1 MNPLHS
7 QLQCTPIPLCQL
19 FKPLVSHAY
28 LYLSSLPLLSFPHYL
43 VGSVSFL
50 RDASGKAATNR
61 ILHSRCTPS
70 SFSVRPIPVARS
82 LEALRADLQPVLD
95 AGVRSLSVV
104 LMHSFLYP
112 GHEQEVGILA
122 ADMGF
127 THVSLSSSIM
137 PMVKVVP
144 RGCTALADAYL
155 TPCIRRYLSGFV
167 AGFRNNLAG
176 VNVAFMQS
184 DGGLTPMESFIGS
197 RAIVSGPAGGV
208 VGYAMTAYG
217 PQGEEKS
224 DATSRLAVIGFDMGG
239 TSTDVGIFLPFC
251 TALLTLPSRCPWVAL
266 LTTTTLQITGV
277 TFRRHFRACFR
288 MHHGRGDNSS
298 SSTGYK
304 YGDNALFADFQRPVP
319 FCHCRC

>member
-1 MNPLHS
+1 MP
-7 QLQCTPIPLCQL
+7 
-19 FKPLVSHAY
+19 
-28 LYLSSLPLLSFPHYL
+28 
-43 VGSVSFL
+43 
-50 RDASGKAATNR
+50 
-61 ILHSRCTPS
+61 
-70 SFSVRPIPVARS
+70 SFSVYPVRVARS
-82 LEALRADLQPVLD
+82 LEALRADLQPVFD
-95 AGVRSLSVV
+95 AGIRSLSVV

-112 GHEQEVGILA
+112 GHEQEVGNLA

-239 TSTDVGIFLPFC
+239 TSTDVGIFLSFC
-251 TALLTLPSRCPWVAL
+251 NALLTLPSRCPWAAL
-266 LTTTTLQITGV
+266 LTTTTL
-277 TFRRHFRACFR
+277 
-288 MHHGRGDNSS
+288 
-298 SSTGYK
+298 
-304 YGDNALFADFQRPVP
+304 
-319 FCHCRC
+319 